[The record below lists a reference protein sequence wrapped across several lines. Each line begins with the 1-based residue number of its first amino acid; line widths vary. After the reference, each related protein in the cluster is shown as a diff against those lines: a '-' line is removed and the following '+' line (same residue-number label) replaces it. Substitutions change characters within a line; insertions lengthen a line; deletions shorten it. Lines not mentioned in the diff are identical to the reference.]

1 MPNRDFDQLISNGS
15 FFWMALGI
23 SASVVVVVALIW
35 FVIKTRRSPEDR
47 MVEQC
52 VKDNCID
59 YARNI
64 ILSDGLYGYYFIDYV
79 ILQPDKIIVV
89 GMEHLDGYIFG
100 SEQVE
105 EWAQVLNKQS
115 KNFPNPLLFI
125 DMYIQTIQSFISGV
139 DIVGRLIFTGDCSF
153 PKGVPAGVM
162 SLENLNGEF
171 KKLKTVDSPADNL
184 REKWNILLDVAQQ
197 QKQQFIKEGK

>member
-1 MPNRDFDQLISNGS
+1 M
-15 FFWMALGI
+15 
-23 SASVVVVVALIW
+23 
-35 FVIKTRRSPEDR
+35 
-47 MVEQC
+47 
-52 VKDNCID
+52 
-59 YARNI
+59 
-64 ILSDGLYGYYFIDYV
+64 SDGLYGYYFIDYV

-89 GMEHLDGYIFG
+89 GMEHLNGYIFG

-125 DMYIQTIQSFISGV
+125 DMYVQTIQSFISGV
-139 DIVGRLIFTGDCSF
+139 DIGGCLIFTGDCSF

-162 SLENLNGEF
+162 SLENLSGEF
-171 KKLKTVDSPADNL
+171 KKLKTVDSPTDNL
-184 REKWNILLDVAQQ
+184 REKWNVLLDVAKQ

>member
-1 MPNRDFDQLISNGS
+1 MPNRELDQIISNGS
-15 FFWMALGI
+15 VLWTVLGI
-23 SASVVVVVALIW
+23 TASLVVIVALIW

-47 MVEQC
+47 LVEQC

-64 ILSDGLYGYYFIDYV
+64 ILSDGLYSYYFIDYV
-79 ILQPDKIIVV
+79 ILQPNKIIVI

-115 KNFPNPLLFI
+115 KNFPNPLLLI

-153 PKGVPAGVM
+153 PKGIPAGVM

-171 KKLKTVDSPADNL
+171 SKLNTPDSPTDNL
-184 REKWNILLDVAQQ
+184 REQWNILLDVAKQ
-197 QKQQFIKEGK
+197 QKHKFIKEGK